1 MLVHRS
7 WTSINKWTPIPQKS
21 EDGNRVPLCGWVS
34 TQEQALTVKES
45 YEICK
50 SLKFNVD
57 KIQQY
62 TAGAYRDP
70 DPYKGRHDRNIHD
83 SLMLVQFII

>member
-1 MLVHRS
+1 MAADGACPS
-7 WTSINKWTPIPQKS
+7 WTSIKWTPIPQKS

-34 TQEQALTVKES
+34 TQEQALAVKES

-70 DPYKGRHDRNIHD
+70 GSI
-83 SLMLVQFII
+83 